1 MSKITAVVLL
11 VVYGLILFV
20 LSYIL
25 NKKDK
30 SFKSFMVA
38 NRKVGVLV
46 ASFSIAATWIWAPA
60 LFVSAQKAFQ
70 QGLVGFG
77 WFFIPNVLCLIF
89 FGIASSKIRKK
100 FSEDV

>member
-77 WFFIPNVLCLIF
+77 YV
-89 FGIASSKIRKK
+89 
-100 FSEDV
+100 